1 MLRCSI
7 NIIAYYPVM
16 ASMPQLQSANRKQ
29 LKNLYNVTHS
39 SGLRLLLLP
48 CLSLAL
54 LAACSKDDAEKSLTP
69 VTRAQADSTAAAAS
83 DVLSLHLDTAWAD
96 TIHGTFDDYEVTTI
110 DASNIGDD
118 GDAAQAMSRKR

>member
-1 MLRCSI
+1 MKHNYLKSI
-7 NIIAYYPVM
+7 NLGGGVV
-16 ASMPQLQSANRKQ
+16 NKV
-29 LKNLYNVTHS
+29 KNLYSMTHS

-69 VTRAQADSTAAAAS
+69 ITRAQADSTAAAAS

-96 TIHGTFDDYEVTTI
+96 TIRGTFDDYEVTTI
-110 DASNIGDD
+110 DANNIGED